1 MSDWSPPTIPL
12 RVLPVIVVLYA
23 AVVLYAVIVVQRLL
37 LAALVG
43 LLFATAYVAY
53 RLLMAVEAIADAQQ
67 RMADREES

>member
-12 RVLPVIVVLYA
+12 RVLPVIVALYA